1 MYVSLNFKT
10 ATLIRLTLAIN
21 LILDKSLIITKLIL
35 IKLKLASWKSMKKT
49 SLISPTNQK
58 LHNLTKETMLK
69 SNTSLLIK
77 DLLNFNIFT
86 KE

>member
-58 LHNLTKETMLK
+58 LYNLTKETMLK
-69 SNTSLLIK
+69 SNTSLLTK

>member
-21 LILDKSLIITKLIL
+21 LILGKSLIITKLIL

-49 SLISPTNQK
+49 SLISLTNQK
-58 LHNLTKETMLK
+58 LYNLTKETTLK

>member
-58 LHNLTKETMLK
+58 LYNLTKETMLK